1 MGYHGMHAPPQFG
14 VGVRNFRNVFAG
26 EGSEIYFVGGGGGGY
41 CSGGGGG
48 NFVGWATE
56 FWGKLKEILK
66 LHNASI
72 KSISRITNLIYFRD
86 IWKLHLLI
94 SEYVFFNRA
103 MTRVFE
109 PLLFF
114 Q

>member
-56 FWGKLKEILK
+56 F
-66 LHNASI
+66 
-72 KSISRITNLIYFRD
+72 
-86 IWKLHLLI
+86 
-94 SEYVFFNRA
+94 
-103 MTRVFE
+103 
-109 PLLFF
+109 
-114 Q
+114 